1 MSAQPGQHG
10 IDGRLC
16 VVGGDESPL
25 RAALAEG
32 LEDAGAVVAT
42 VAGASDRAA
51 AGQSIQQV
59 RDRLGPIEML
69 VCCPPVAAAASLE
82 ELPPADFDAA
92 LDAGFKSPLRLTQAI
107 LPDMYAGGFGRIVY
121 VTSSAGI
128 RGRAFTSHVAAS
140 ARALMSLAQTIT
152 LEDAPAVTANTIA
165 VGPIEG
171 STLLE
176 ARLRGLGTGA
186 EPGAIA
192 EQMPLGSLPQATD
205 VLEAAIWALRPSS
218 GFLSGQT
225 ITVAAG
231 SELQVW
237 P

>member
-1 MSAQPGQHG
+1 LSAQPGQHG

-42 VAGASDRAA
+42 VAGARDRDA
-51 AGQSIQQV
+51 AGREVQQV

-69 VCCPPVAAAASLE
+69 VCCPPVTAAASLE
-82 ELPPADFDAA
+82 ELPPAAFDAA
-92 LDAGFKSPLRLTQAI
+92 LDAGFKSPLRLTQAV

-121 VTSSAGI
+121 VTSGAGV

-140 ARALMSLAQTIT
+140 ARALASLAQTIT
-152 LEDAPAVTANTIA
+152 LEDAPVVTANAIA

-176 ARLRGLGTGA
+176 ARLRSLGPDA
-186 EPGAIA
+186 LPAAIA
-192 EQMPLGSLPQATD
+192 ERAPFGGLPQATD
-205 VLEAAIWALRPSS
+205 VLEAVIWALRPSS

-225 ITVAAG
+225 IAVAAG